1 MGSPLRQCGID
12 LAAERDSVST
22 QSSLGVG
29 MLRSAAIV
37 TGLALSVTVAAG
49 QGGAPLD
56 LRPPS
61 VAPAAPG
68 PASSGPASPGSAA
81 PGTAPGLVPAP
92 IETAP
97 LPPVATPPSAGP
109 PTSPQPPTAGT
120 TPAEPPAAAAPPP
133 DGPTEFA
140 QAPRSL
146 GRTPGDLEIDEV
158 TLVAVPVVITSVR
171 GRTEQILDIVRGG
184 FGELIE
190 IMARH
195 RIAPAGPPMAVY
207 LQLGDTDF
215 LAELMVPVGEVIAD
229 PPQGLRSG
237 RSPSGRAVRVVH
249 AGPHETMDE
258 TYDDLSTFI
267 EDKQIAVREV
277 VIERFMNDART
288 TAGTD
293 LLTEVYVLLR

>member
-1 MGSPLRQCGID
+1 M
-12 LAAERDSVST
+12 V
-22 QSSLGVG
+22 
-29 MLRSAAIV
+29 RSAAIV
-37 TGLALSVTVAAG
+37 TWFILSVVAAAG

-61 VAPAAPG
+61 IAPAAPD
-68 PASSGPASPGSAA
+68 
-81 PGTAPGLVPAP
+81 LVPAP
-92 IETAP
+92 VETTP
-97 LPPVATPPSAGP
+97 LPPVATPP
-109 PTSPQPPTAGT
+109 GT
-120 TPAEPPAAAAPPP
+120 DAPAAPPPAAAAPPP
-133 DGPTEFA
+133 EVSSEFA

-158 TLVAVPVVITSVR
+158 TLIALPVVLTSVR

-184 FGELIE
+184 FAELAE

-195 RIAPAGPPMAVY
+195 RLSAAGPPMAVY

-215 LAELMVPVGEVIAD
+215 LAELMVPVSEAISD

-277 VIERFMNDART
+277 VIERFMNDPRT

-293 LLTEVYVLLR
+293 LLTEIYVLLR